1 MAKLRITY
9 TKSAI
14 GYSKD
19 QKATIRSLGLHKLN
33 SNVIQRDTPAIRGM
47 IFKVQHLVK
56 VEEVGDNTT
65 TMRTS
70 ATRRPIVTP
79 AAAPSAPVVIDEP
92 ETIDELDAADEIEAV
107 DELEAADEIEAAD
120 ELEAADEI
128 EAADELD
135 AAGDLT
141 AVDDQSAA
149 DDLTMIEGIGPKI
162 AGVLREAGI
171 GTFAQLAATD
181 VARLTEILQDANLR
195 LAAPES
201 WPEQAGLAAADDW
214 DALKELQDRL
224 KGGRRE

>member
-33 SNVIQRDTPAIRGM
+33 SNVIQSDTPAIRGM

-56 VEEVGDNTT
+56 VEEVGDTT
-65 TMRTS
+65 TTIRTS
-70 ATRRPIVTP
+70 ATRRPIVT
-79 AAAPSAPVVIDEP
+79 AAAASSTPVAIDEP
-92 ETIDELDAADEIEAV
+92 ETTDELEAADQ
-107 DELEAADEIEAAD
+107 LEAADEIE
-120 ELEAADEI
+120 
-128 EAADELD
+128 

-149 DDLTMIEGIGPKI
+149 DDLTAIEGIGPKI
-162 AGVLREAGI
+162 AGVLRQAGI

-181 VARLTEILQDANLR
+181 VARLTEILHEANLR
-195 LAAPES
+195 LAVPES
-201 WPEQAGLAAADDW
+201 WPEQAELAAAGDW